1 MTEIV
6 VIVPV
11 LNRPQRALLVAQSLH
26 ESAVHDYRLVFVCSP
41 GDDAE
46 IDACHYASRELGA
59 DIHIVNWQPG
69 HGDWAKKINAV
80 YAQTEEP
87 FLLLGADDLVFHPGW
102 DVAALEIAHRGFGV
116 VGTNDLG
123 NPTVK
128 RGLHSTHPLVAR
140 DYIDAC
146 GTVDECGKI
155 LHEGYRHNW
164 VDAELVE
171 TAKQR
176 GAWAFAAD
184 SLCEHFHPFWSKA
197 EDDPTYV
204 AGREH
209 YNADS
214 RLFQSRRRL
223 WEAVAA

>member
-1 MTEIV
+1 MTEIA

-11 LNRPQRALLVAQSLH
+11 LNRPAAALPLAMSL
-26 ESAVHDYRLVFVCSP
+26 ADATTVPYRLIFVCSP
-41 GDDAE
+41 DDTAE
-46 IDACHYASRELGA
+46 IHACRYVAGELGA
-59 DIHIVNWQPG
+59 DVITVDWQPG
-69 HGDWAKKINAV
+69 RGDWARKTNLA
-80 YAQTEEP
+80 YRFSDAP

-102 DVAALEIAHRGFGV
+102 DTAALALAHRGFGV
-116 VGTNDLG
+116 VGTDDMG

-128 RGLHSTHPLVAR
+128 RGLHSTHPLVSR
-140 DYIDAC
+140 EYVDSC

-176 GAWAFAAD
+176 GGWVFCPD
-184 SLCEHFHPFWSKA
+184 SRVEHKHPFWGTA
-197 EDDPTYV
+197 PDDDTYR

-209 YNADS
+209 YAADAQ
-214 RLFQSRRRL
+214 LFRQRQRL
-223 WEAVAA
+223 WEARAA